1 MSIPKFLQYLKVEK
15 NYSSHT
21 VISYEKDLS
30 EFLAF
35 FKNELNSEKIE
46 GAQKTEIR
54 NYLVQLTQR
63 SLSER
68 TINRKISTLKSYYK
82 YLLRIG
88 EITNSP
94 VSQIKIL
101 KQYNKIQIPFSETEI
116 ENLFEI
122 EGIFEEGYKGMRD
135 KLVLEL
141 LYQTGMRRSELIQLK
156 TSDIDFF
163 QKNLKVLG
171 KRNKERLIP
180 LSDSLLNELK
190 AFIEERDLIFKE
202 MGSFLF
208 LTDKGKPFYDKLVYN
223 MVNSYLSC
231 ISTKRK
237 KSPHILRHSFATH
250 MLSRGAELN
259 AVKEL
264 LGHSSLSATQVYTHG
279 SVEQLKKVFNQ
290 AHPRSEKLT
299 NYDN

>member
-15 NYSSHT
+15 NYSIHT
-21 VISYEKDLS
+21 VVSYEKDLS

-46 GAQKTEIR
+46 DARKTEIR
-54 NYLVQLTQR
+54 NYFAQLSQK

-68 TINRKISTLKSYYK
+68 TINRKISALKSYYK
-82 YLLRIG
+82 YLMRIG

-94 VSQIKIL
+94 VSQIKTL
-101 KQYNKIQIPFSETEI
+101 KQYNKVQIPFSETEI

-141 LYQTGMRRSELIQLK
+141 LYQTGMRRSELIHLK

-163 QKNLKVLG
+163 QKSLKVLG

-180 LSDSLLNELK
+180 LSDSLLKELK
-190 AFIEERDLIFKE
+190 AFIEERNLMFKE
-202 MGSFLF
+202 MDSFLF

-231 ISTKRK
+231 ISTKQK

-290 AHPRSEKLT
+290 AHPRGAK
-299 NYDN
+299 N